1 MAKYLAIGDSHI
13 PRRAKS
19 IPEKIITK
27 LKELT
32 KNELFDYTF
41 FTGDIINAPEFIDFL
56 TQRTK
61 KKFFI
66 VIGNMDFYGGNKNAP
81 VYEECEIL
89 FNDGEKMTI
98 GLTHGAQISP
108 RGDHSQ
114 LEEIAIER
122 KYNIIISSHSHQEE
136 IFLTKRKILL
146 INPGSITGAWS
157 FVASGI
163 HSFIVLK
170 IIEKIKEIQVKL
182 YQLKKSSNDL
192 SELKSYFIFKNNRIN
207 YKF

>member
-1 MAKYLAIGDSHI
+1 MVRFLAIGDSHI
-13 PRRAKS
+13 PRRAKN

-27 LKELT
+27 LEELT
-32 KNELFDYTF
+32 KTELCDYTF

-61 KKFFI
+61 KEFFI
-66 VIGNMDFYGGNKNAP
+66 VIGNMDFYGGNKDAP
-81 VYEECEIL
+81 VYQECEIL
-89 FNDGEKMTI
+89 FNDGEQITI
-98 GLTHGAQISP
+98 GLTHGSQISP

-122 KYNIIISSHSHQEE
+122 KYNILISGHSHQEE
-136 IFLTKRKILL
+136 IFLTKQKILL

-157 FVASGI
+157 FVSSGI
-163 HSFIVLK
+163 PSFIVLK
-170 IIEKIKEIQVKL
+170 IIEKTKEIQVNL
-182 YQLKKSSNDL
+182 YQLKKSSNEI
-192 SELKSYFIFKNNRIN
+192 SELKSYFIFKNSKIN